1 MNCHKIQSEIAQTA
15 GDSLTTEIVAHTQEC
30 AACRQTL
37 KETLSQQKW
46 LRERFAEVSADLI
59 AHAPPFSELDLREY
73 SGPARP
79 APLLPFAWAA
89 ALLVA
94 ALLGWWTW
102 ANSSTRI
109 AESSFAEGRAPR
121 ESGERPGGKGNNLG
135 ASSDPSAPL
144 SELKSIGPTPGSSWL
159 ADMGPVPTS
168 PEEHSLSQPSSELS
182 GSSHSPESAVSRPAA
197 EPAASSPLPEVAAA
211 AATLPTNSSLA
222 TGVFKMQP
230 TALAPTASGYLAAI
244 IPNDTAEQTPAMVAL
259 SVSGL
264 PAESNFYVR
273 TRDGGWNAVWLGSGR
288 TDTRGSAVVVMLN
301 GSPTTAGQ
309 PLTVPAADTEP
320 TVTLNFGGATGEDV
334 VVVDAAG
341 YVLLTVSTPTIPPD
355 P

>member
-1 MNCHKIQSEIAQTA
+1 
-15 GDSLTTEIVAHTQEC
+15 
-30 AACRQTL
+30 
-37 KETLSQQKW
+37 
-46 LRERFAEVSADLI
+46 
-59 AHAPPFSELDLREY
+59 
-73 SGPARP
+73 
-79 APLLPFAWAA
+79 
-89 ALLVA
+89 
-94 ALLGWWTW
+94 
-102 ANSSTRI
+102 
-109 AESSFAEGRAPR
+109 
-121 ESGERPGGKGNNLG
+121 
-135 ASSDPSAPL
+135 
-144 SELKSIGPTPGSSWL
+144 
-159 ADMGPVPTS
+159 
-168 PEEHSLSQPSSELS
+168 
-182 GSSHSPESAVSRPAA
+182 
-197 EPAASSPLPEVAAA
+197 
-211 AATLPTNSSLA
+211 
-222 TGVFKMQP
+222 MQP

-288 TDTRGSAVVVMLN
+288 TDIRGSAVVVMLN